1 MPPSIRPAAYLL
13 LVLGLA
19 CGSKEPTFTYDTGPG
34 LETAR
39 SFALDPRQLI
49 FRVDGRREV
58 EAGTFRTAAI
68 RELKAKGFTQAG
80 ADAADVWVNVIVL
93 ADAVDRD
100 GGPARKPEAGGEGR
114 GKGHGGKGA
123 PPELATAHHG
133 MPSGDLTVMVKV
145 MSRDGQR
152 TLWYGRAD
160 LPAQKP
166 GQGPQE
172 EHVRALMEP
181 LPARR

>member
-19 CGSKEPTFTYDTGPG
+19 CGSKGPRFTYDTGPG
-34 LETAR
+34 LETVR

-58 EAGTFRTAAI
+58 DAGTFRTAAI
-68 RELKAKGFTQAG
+68 LELKAKGFTQAG
-80 ADAADVWVNVIVL
+80 AGVADAWVNVIVL
-93 ADAVDRD
+93 ADGADRD
-100 GGPARKPEAGGEGR
+100 EGPARKLDAGGEGR
-114 GKGHGGKGA
+114 GKGRGARGA
-123 PPELATAHHG
+123 PPELTAARHS

-160 LPAQKP
+160 LPARKP

-172 EHVRALMEP
+172 DHVRTLMEP